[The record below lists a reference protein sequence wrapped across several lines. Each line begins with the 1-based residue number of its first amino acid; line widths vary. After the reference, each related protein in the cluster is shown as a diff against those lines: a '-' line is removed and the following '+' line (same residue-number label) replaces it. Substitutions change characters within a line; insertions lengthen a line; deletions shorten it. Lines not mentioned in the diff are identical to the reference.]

1 MKNNLYVTQV
11 NFRKTARSK
20 SIVDGVKKDKKNN
33 SSAYLVKN
41 KGFLKVKKSILE
53 YMMSDQTQYADLD
66 KCEEFY
72 EKLFYTN
79 YKDHNTYKSELSQ
92 KKKRLKEMDAMIEKV
107 I

>member
-11 NFRKTARSK
+11 NFSKTARSK

-72 EKLFYTN
+72 TN